1 MPFLE
6 GFGANAKACADVAA
20 GGVDTMIGVVFEVV
34 GEESEGSCFEF
45 LRVFGGRGFC
55 SFVVFVSN
63 LRVGTKPSTYQLLTA
78 LKTTSPGSNQ
88 TKNHTNSPCPKHSK

>member
-1 MPFLE
+1 MQL
-6 GFGANAKACADVAA
+6 GYAGVAA

-45 LRVFGGRGFC
+45 LGVFVFGGRGFC

-63 LRVGTKPSTYQLLTA
+63 LRVGTKLSTYQPKPNLNPRRRR
-78 LKTTSPGSNQ
+78 TTLSRIQLATINAPN
-88 TKNHTNSPCPKHSK
+88 P